1 METRLEAIATIVAEL
16 AKVDHD
22 KTRLQEALVCAER
35 PMAYQLEAQ
44 VESLSTIA
52 FWTEM
57 AAFKRAEAQ
66 GTDKI
71 LWRAIEGV
79 LERMAHVL
87 DKSIMATM
95 HHNNMAERQYHQSG
109 R

>member
-1 METRLEAIATIVAEL
+1 
-16 AKVDHD
+16 
-22 KTRLQEALVCAER
+22 
-35 PMAYQLEAQ
+35 MAFPLDVQ
-44 VESLSTIA
+44 VEALSTIA
-52 FWTEM
+52 FWVEV
-57 AAFKRAEAQ
+57 AAFKRAKAE
-66 GTDKI
+66 GTAKI

-95 HHNNMAERQYHQSG
+95 HHNNMAERQYHNSG